1 MELTRRKLLEMTA
14 LLVVAPKADPME
26 RRAAD
31 VIRAYSDEGD
41 HRTATAV
48 DRASANAL
56 LARARATGASV
67 SLEPFDLSRVD
78 TVAAFAEIDGRQID
92 GLPMFDGPFTGGA
105 GVTGRIGVIGSDR
118 PIAWTRIGPNGEA
131 ELRRMRDGSK
141 HAAIV
146 AVTVGGKTGL
156 CPVNAG
162 WFSEPFGPPVLQLS
176 SEQLSAIEAA
186 ATQNREVR
194 LVTDVTRSRVQ
205 AVNVVAL
212 VRGTDPALAPVCV
225 MTPRSGWHANA
236 SERGGGL
243 VCWLETMRAVV
254 AAKSPKGGRG
264 LLRTV
269 RFIASSGHE
278 LGHLGLRDYLRRNP
292 TLARSAYAWVHFG
305 ANIGASTGDT
315 GMTPSDDWLRDAALR
330 ALEPQGLGAIR
341 QSPAAQVAGEAA
353 TIKEEDGHFVSF
365 IGRNDWFHNPR
376 DVWPDVVD
384 LKAIAQ
390 YAHATADLTLAL
402 ANAPDA

>member
-1 MELTRRKLLEMTA
+1 
-14 LLVVAPKADPME
+14 
-26 RRAAD
+26 
-31 VIRAYSDEGD
+31 
-41 HRTATAV
+41 
-48 DRASANAL
+48 
-56 LARARATGASV
+56 
-67 SLEPFDLSRVD
+67 
-78 TVAAFAEIDGRQID
+78 
-92 GLPMFDGPFTGGA
+92 MFDGPFTGAA
-105 GVTGRIGVIGSDR
+105 GVTGRIGPVGSDR

-131 ELRRMRDGSK
+131 ELRRMRDGST

-162 WFSEPFGPPVLQLS
+162 WFTEPFGPPVLQVS

-186 ATQNREVR
+186 STQNREVH
-194 LVTDVTRSRVQ
+194 LVTDVTRSRVS
-205 AVNVVAL
+205 AVNVLAM
-212 VRGTDPALAPVCV
+212 VRGTDPSLPPVCV

-243 VCWLETMRAVV
+243 VCWLEALRAVA
-254 AAKSPKGGRG
+254 AAKSHKAGGG
-264 LLRTV
+264 PLRTV

-278 LGHLGLRDYLRRNP
+278 LGHLGLRDYLRRNSS
-292 TLARSAYAWVHFG
+292 LARSAYAWVHFG

-330 ALEPQGLGAIR
+330 ALEPQGLEKIR
-341 QSPAAQVAGEAA
+341 QSPASQVVGEAA
-353 TIKEEDGHFVSF
+353 TIKDQGGHFVSF

-384 LKAIAQ
+384 LKAIA
-390 YAHATADLTLAL
+390 AFARAAADLTLAL

>member
-1 MELTRRKLLEMTA
+1 MTA
-14 LLVVAPKADPME
+14 MLVVAPKVDLVE

-31 VIRAYSDEGD
+31 IIRGYSEEGE

-56 LARARATGASV
+56 LVRARAAGAAPL
-67 SLEPFDLSRVD
+67 LEPFELSRVD
-78 TVAAFAEIDGRQID
+78 PVAAFAEMDGRRIE
-92 GLPMFDGPFTGGA
+92 GLPMFDGPFTGAA
-105 GVTGRIGVIGSDR
+105 GVTGRIGPVGSDR

-131 ELRRMRDGSK
+131 ELRRMRDGST

-162 WFSEPFGPPVLQLS
+162 WFTEPFGPPVLQVS

-186 ATQNREVR
+186 STQNREVHF
-194 LVTDVTRSRVQ
+194 VTDVTRSRVS
-205 AVNVVAL
+205 AVNVLAM
-212 VRGTDPALAPVCV
+212 VRGTDPSLPPVCV

-243 VCWLETMRAVV
+243 VCWLEALRAVA
-254 AAKSPKGGRG
+254 AAKSHKAGGG
-264 LLRTV
+264 PLRTV

-278 LGHLGLRDYLRRNP
+278 LGHLGLRDYLRRNSS
-292 TLARSAYAWVHFG
+292 LARSAYAWVHFG

-330 ALEPQGLGAIR
+330 ALEPQGLEKIR
-341 QSPAAQVAGEAA
+341 QSPASQVAGEAA
-353 TIKEEDGHFVSF
+353 TIKDQGGHFVSF

-384 LKAIAQ
+384 LKAVA
-390 YAHATADLTLAL
+390 AFARAAADLTLAL
-402 ANAPDA
+402 ANAPAA

>member
-1 MELTRRKLLEMTA
+1 VQLTRRKLLEMTA
-14 LLVVAPKADPME
+14 LLVVAPKVDPVE

-31 VIRAYSDEGD
+31 VIRAYSDEGE

-56 LARARATGASV
+56 VARARVAGATA

-78 TVAAFAEIDGRQID
+78 TVSAFAEIDGRQID
-92 GLPMFDGPFTGGA
+92 GLPMFDGPFTGAA

-118 PIAWTRIGPNGEA
+118 PIAWTRIAPTGEA

-194 LVTDVTRSRVQ
+194 FVTDVTRSRVQ

-212 VRGTDPALAPVCV
+212 VRGTDP
-225 MTPRSGWHANA
+225 
-236 SERGGGL
+236 
-243 VCWLETMRAVV
+243 
-254 AAKSPKGGRG
+254 
-264 LLRTV
+264 
-269 RFIASSGHE
+269 
-278 LGHLGLRDYLRRNP
+278 
-292 TLARSAYAWVHFG
+292 
-305 ANIGASTGDT
+305 
-315 GMTPSDDWLRDAALR
+315 
-330 ALEPQGLGAIR
+330 
-341 QSPAAQVAGEAA
+341 
-353 TIKEEDGHFVSF
+353 
-365 IGRNDWFHNPR
+365 
-376 DVWPDVVD
+376 
-384 LKAIAQ
+384 
-390 YAHATADLTLAL
+390 
-402 ANAPDA
+402 

>member
-1 MELTRRKLLEMTA
+1 
-14 LLVVAPKADPME
+14 
-26 RRAAD
+26 
-31 VIRAYSDEGD
+31 
-41 HRTATAV
+41 V

-56 LARARATGASV
+56 VARARATGATA

-78 TVAAFAEIDGRQID
+78 TVSAFAEIDGRQID
-92 GLPMFDGPFTGGA
+92 GLPMFDGPFTGAA

-118 PIAWTRIGPNGEA
+118 PIAWTRIAPTGEA

-212 VRGTDPALAPVCV
+212 VRGTDPSLAPVCV

-243 VCWLETMRAVV
+243 VCWLETMRAVA
-254 AAKSPKGGRG
+254 AAKSPKSGRG

-278 LGHLGLRDYLRRNP
+278 LGHLGLHDYLRRNS

-315 GMTPSDDWLRDAALR
+315 GMTASDDWLRDAALR

-402 ANAPDA
+402 ANQGKTLTGG